1 MEKFLKQTAEY
12 LLKKFDNNLPDLTVI
27 FPNRRAGLFFQKYLS
42 ELITKPVFSPRIFT
56 ISELIESSSELKAA
70 PPEAL
75 VVELWQ
81 VFSSITKSDE
91 TLDDFYFWG
100 EMLLAD
106 FNDVDKY
113 MVDADQLFKNIVSL
127 KEIDAGFDYLT
138 KEQRDYLSAFWKTIL
153 DVKDSESKQKFLSIW
168 KNLSEIYH
176 EYNNVLKE
184 KNLAYEGMIY
194 REMAEKIVSGNFLPD
209 SKHWAIIGFNALNAC
224 EKKLFRYLQANFQAL
239 FFWDYDD
246 YYLETPHHEAS
257 TFIRPNLVDFPMPA
271 DFSMPTANFKTL
283 KKATLVAVPG
293 FSGQA
298 LYVSRWL
305 NSHQE
310 VVNTRFDN
318 TAIVLC
324 NESLLMPVLTA
335 MPGSIE
341 KLNITMG
348 FPLKDSS
355 LFSLIKNL
363 IDIDRNSRPDK
374 AGNPVFYYRSILAV
388 INHPLLASILNEERD
403 NLNRKIKQNNLV
415 YLTSGYFKNSPLL
428 YRIFSIPK
436 NTVAVKEYLLQI
448 IYSLFGLIPETDILT
463 RESLYQLSLALNRI
477 FQSLFENINIDP
489 EKISKKLFYKL
500 MLRQLEHITVPFEGE
515 PLTGTQLMGFL
526 ETRCLDFDNL
536 IFLSFNDERLP
547 GNSHRHS
554 FIPFSL
560 RKGFGMPGPEQHN
573 AIYSYYFY
581 RLIQRAKK
589 LTMIYDT
596 RSEGLSKGEPSRFA
610 TQLKYEAKH
619 LEINEQQAVF
629 NFEPAE
635 IEPIV
640 VEKTTAISTK
650 LISYLTGKGLT
661 PSSINNYIDCKLKF
675 YFKYIEGIDESDDI
689 AEEIDQMMFGRIAH
703 KALESLYKPLIGK
716 DIEKQNIEQLL
727 QDKPRIERCLNE
739 AVGSEYFKGRDFQLN
754 GKNLLV
760 YEIIRKFVLK
770 VMNYDLE
777 LAPFRLISLENDF
790 EDFEEITLGGKT
802 VNVRLHGYVDRLDKI
817 GDSVRV
823 IDYKTG
829 KDKNEVGLIE
839 DLFADNSKRNKAAF
853 QTLLYARC
861 VQKNMP
867 EEKEFMPAV
876 YGANNIFKTDFSPV
890 FTFNDG
896 TTLLYENV
904 AGEYNEHL
912 RKIISEILD
921 PAVAFTQ
928 TENDKKCSYCP
939 FNGMCNRNV
948 DPGF

>member
-12 LLKKFDNNLPDLTVI
+12 LLKKFDNNLSEINVI

-42 ELITKPVFSPRIFT
+42 ELIEKPIFSPRIFT
-56 ISELIESSSELKAA
+56 ISELIESSSGLKAA
-70 PPEAL
+70 PPETL

-100 EMLLAD
+100 EMLLTD
-106 FNDVDKY
+106 FNDIDKY
-113 MVDADQLFKNIVSL
+113 LVDAKKLFKNIVSL
-127 KEIDAGFDYLT
+127 KEIDAGFDFLT
-138 KEQRDYLSAFWKTIL
+138 EEQRHYLSTFWKAIL
-153 DVKDSESKQKFLSIW
+153 DLKNSESKQKFLSIW

-176 EYNNVLKE
+176 AYNNVLKA
-184 KNLAYEGMIY
+184 KNRAYEGMIY
-194 REMAEKIVSGNFLPD
+194 REMAQKIISGDFSLQGEN
-209 SKHWAIIGFNALNAC
+209 WVVVGFNALNTC
-224 EKKLFRYLQANFQAL
+224 EKKIFRFLQANCSAL
-239 FFWDYDD
+239 FFWDYDE
-246 YYLETPHHEAS
+246 YYLDAPQHEAAL
-257 TFIRPNLVDFPMPA
+257 FIRPNLVDFPMPD

-283 KKATLVAVPG
+283 KEATLVAVPG

-305 NSHQE
+305 DTNRE
-310 VVNTRFDN
+310 IVNTRFDN
-318 TAIVLC
+318 TAVVMC

-335 MPGSIE
+335 IPETIE

-348 FPLKDSS
+348 FPLKNSA

-363 IDIDRNSRPDK
+363 IDIDRNSRPDEQ
-374 AGNPVFYYRSILAV
+374 GNPVFYHRNVLTV
-388 INHPLLASILNEERD
+388 VNHPLLAGILNEERD
-403 NLNRKIKQNNLV
+403 NLNREIKQNNLV
-415 YLTSGYFKNSPLL
+415 YLSANHFKEVPLL
-428 YRIFSIPK
+428 HHIFSIPE
-436 NTVAVKEYLLQI
+436 NTQAVKPYLQEI
-448 IYSLFGLIPETDILT
+448 IIKLFELMPDTDTLT
-463 RESLYQLSLALNRI
+463 RETLYQLSLALNRI
-477 FQSLFENINIDP
+477 FQSLFENTDIAPGN
-489 EKISKKLFYKL
+489 ISKKLFYKL
-500 MLRQLEHITVPFEGE
+500 MLRQLERITVPFEGE

-536 IFLSFNDERLP
+536 IFLSFNDDRLP

-581 RLIQRAKK
+581 RLIQRAKN

-619 LEINEQQAVF
+619 LTINEQQAVF
-629 NFEPAE
+629 NFEPVE
-635 IEPIV
+635 TEPIV
-640 VEKTTAISTK
+640 IEKTAPVTNK

-727 QDKPRIERCLNE
+727 KDKPRIERCLNE

-770 VMNYDLE
+770 VLNYDLE
-777 LAPFRLISLENDF
+777 IAPFRLISLENDF
-790 EDFEEITLGGKT
+790 EDFEVITLGEKM
-802 VNVRLHGYVDRLDKI
+802 VNVRLHGYVDRLDKM

-839 DLFADNSKRNKAAF
+839 DLFADSSKRNKAAF
-853 QTLLYARC
+853 QTLMYARC

-867 EEKEFMPAV
+867 EENAFMPAV
-876 YGANNIFKTDFSPV
+876 YGANSIFKTDFNPV
-890 FTFNDG
+890 FSFKDG
-896 TTLLYENV
+896 STLMYENV

-912 RKIISEILD
+912 RKLILD
-921 PAVAFTQ
+921 MLDPTIAFTQ
-928 TENDKKCSYCP
+928 TENDKMCKFCP
-939 FNGMCNRNV
+939 FNGMCNRDV